1 MLHRVVKIG
10 FRRGIETEA
19 VPLGNACG
27 CHLTQQV
34 LPSLLPLGLSG
45 GFEPALH
52 LRNGIRA
59 DILITYL
66 EVGVRGIALPH
77 WRAYPRRNAMTAF
90 ESGSVAWKPH

>member
-10 FRRGIETEA
+10 FRRGSETVT
-19 VPLGNACG
+19 VPLGNASG
-27 CHLTQQV
+27 CHLAQQV
-34 LPSLLPLGLSG
+34 LPDLLLLGLSG

-52 LRNGIRA
+52 LRNAIRA

-77 WRAYPRRNAMTAF
+77 CRAYPRRNAMTAF